1 MPNIAETIQT
11 RFSNK
16 SMQADLPRPIA
27 RALRALA
34 TIEDGLLVLIL
45 VALIGMAG
53 AQIILRNVFG
63 AGIMDMD
70 SLARL
75 MVLWLGMFG
84 AVVASRKKK
93 HINVDVLSQRL
104 PKKGRAVMAIGMD
117 LFTAGISLAVAIFS
131 FNLLVIEWQSGATVF
146 ASVPSWLA
154 VAILPVSFGLIS
166 FHYVLH
172 IIVGVCRYRQ
182 IGKPQ

>member
-1 MPNIAETIQT
+1 
-11 RFSNK
+11 
-16 SMQADLPRPIA
+16 MQPDLPRPIA

-34 TIEDGLLVLIL
+34 AIEDNLLVFIL
-45 VALIGMAG
+45 VALIVMAA
-53 AQIILRNVFG
+53 AQIFLRNVLG

-70 SLARL
+70 SVMRL

-93 HINVDVLSQRL
+93 HINVDVLSPRL
-104 PKKGRAVMAIGMD
+104 PKKARELVAIAMD
-117 LFTAGISLAVAIFS
+117 FFTAGVSIAIAIFAS
-131 FNLLVIEWQSGATVF
+131 SLLAIEWQSGATVF

-154 VAILPVSFGLIS
+154 VAILPISFGLIS

-172 IIVGVCRYRQ
+172 IIGGIFRYRQ

>member
-1 MPNIAETIQT
+1 MHP
-11 RFSNK
+11 
-16 SMQADLPRPIA
+16 DLPRPIA
-27 RALRALA
+27 RALRALSA
-34 TIEDGLLVLIL
+34 IEDSLLVFIL
-45 VALIGMAG
+45 VALIVMAG
-53 AQIILRNVFG
+53 AQILLRNVFG
-63 AGIMDMD
+63 AGVSDMD

-93 HINVDVLSQRL
+93 HINVDVLSPRL
-104 PKKGRAVMAIGMD
+104 PKKARTLVAIGMD
-117 LFTAGISLAVAIFS
+117 IFTAGISLVIAIFS
-131 FNLLVIEWQSGATVF
+131 SSLFVIEWQSGVTVF

-154 VAILPVSFGLIS
+154 VAILPVAFGLIS

-172 IIVGVCRYRQ
+172 VIDGIYRFRQ